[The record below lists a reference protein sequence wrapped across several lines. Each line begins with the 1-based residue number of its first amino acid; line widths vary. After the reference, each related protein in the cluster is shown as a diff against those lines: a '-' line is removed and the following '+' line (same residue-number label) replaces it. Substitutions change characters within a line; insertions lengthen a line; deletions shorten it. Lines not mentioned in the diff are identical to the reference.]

1 MESGCAA
8 AQEAE
13 AFLHRTEHLKG
24 GGGGGSGGRGGGSFK
39 SVAGQSKST
48 TEGRGN
54 ETEQR

>member
-1 MESGCAA
+1 MCRCSGGRDVSPFSS
-8 AQEAE
+8 EE
-13 AFLHRTEHLKG
+13 LHRTEHLKG
-24 GGGGGSGGRGGGSFK
+24 GGGGRGGAFK